1 MFEQDLKH
9 KVFDLIRQWSAQ
21 NHVRAF
27 VIGGYVRDLIMG
39 NPSKD
44 VDIVVEG
51 SGIELADWLAGKLK
65 IKSGFQVFKNFG
77 TAHFRYDGID
87 WEFVGARKESYKRN
101 SRNPDVA
108 PGTIEDDQKRRDFT
122 INALA
127 LSLGDDFGALVDPFG
142 GIADLNKG
150 IIRTPLDPHITFDDD
165 PLRMLRAVRF
175 ASRFG
180 FKIVDPALEAIKKLA
195 PRLDIVAPER
205 ISEEVSKMLLTEKP
219 SVAFIQMEELGLLD
233 RFLPQVSALRGVET
247 KGKYVH
253 KDNFHHSLGVV
264 DNLSANSNNLWLRWS
279 ALLHDIGKAPTKRFQ
294 KGHGWT
300 FHGHDAVGAKM
311 VKRIFRDLRLPQN
324 EKMTYVMKMV
334 ALHLRPIAL
343 VDDEVTDSAV
353 RRLLFD
359 AGDDIDDLMLLAEAD
374 ITSGN
379 QAKVKRYLNNF
390 AHVRQKL
397 IEIEEKD
404 RVRNWQPPISGEL
417 IMETFAIEPSRE
429 VGIIKN
435 AIKEAIL
442 DGEIQNEYNEA
453 FEFMLKKGGELG
465 LQKKH

>member
-1 MFEQDLKH
+1 
-9 KVFDLIRQWSAQ
+9 
-21 NHVRAF
+21 
-27 VIGGYVRDLIMG
+27 
-39 NPSKD
+39 
-44 VDIVVEG
+44 
-51 SGIELADWLAGKLK
+51 
-65 IKSGFQVFKNFG
+65 
-77 TAHFRYDGID
+77 
-87 WEFVGARKESYKRN
+87 
-101 SRNPDVA
+101 
-108 PGTIEDDQKRRDFT
+108 
-122 INALA
+122 
-127 LSLGDDFGALVDPFG
+127 
-142 GIADLNKG
+142 
-150 IIRTPLDPHITFDDD
+150 LDPHITFDDD